1 MEMQLPHVQYQAAL
15 ATSAKVIQPPHPLS
29 EVTMSTR
36 TEFRPIEAAMTGPAL
51 DMPILDMASPMLGF
65 PAHRQF
71 VLVRLND
78 AGLLYAFTSVD
89 DPELRFLVA
98 PPEPFFPDYAP
109 ELENATLAALNTK
122 DPDRLLVMVVITAG
136 VNETTANLL
145 APIIVDRDT
154 RRAIQVVLADA
165 NLPVRAVMRKDY

>member
-1 MEMQLPHVQYQAAL
+1 MSIRTASRPIGA
-15 ATSAKVIQPPHPLS
+15 
-29 EVTMSTR
+29 TMSD
-36 TEFRPIEAAMTGPAL
+36 TELE
-51 DMPILDMASPMLGF
+51 MPIIDMALPMPGF

-78 AGLLYAFTSVD
+78 QGLLYAFTSVE

-109 ELENATLAALNTK
+109 EIENEVFAALNTK

-136 VNETTANLL
+136 VDTTTANLL
-145 APIIVDRDT
+145 APIIVDRDS
-154 RRAIQVVLADA
+154 RRAMQVVLSGSKM
-165 NLPVRAVMRKDY
+165 PVRAVMRKDY

>member
-1 MEMQLPHVQYQAAL
+1 M
-15 ATSAKVIQPPHPLS
+15 TD
-29 EVTMSTR
+29 
-36 TEFRPIEAAMTGPAL
+36 IEL
-51 DMPILDMASPMLGF
+51 DMPIIDMAVPMPGF

-78 AGLLYAFTSVD
+78 VGLLYAFTSIQ
-89 DPELRFLVA
+89 DPAIRFLVA

-109 ELENATLAALNTK
+109 EIENDVFAALNTK

-145 APIIVDRDT
+145 APIIIDRDS
-154 RRAIQVVLADA
+154 RRAMQVVLNDS
-165 NLPVRAVMRKDY
+165 NMPVRAIMRRDY

>member
-1 MEMQLPHVQYQAAL
+1 
-15 ATSAKVIQPPHPLS
+15 
-29 EVTMSTR
+29 MSTR
-36 TEFRPIEAAMTGPAL
+36 TLHRPIEADMT
-51 DMPILDMASPMLGF
+51 DTVVNMPILDMASPMLGF

-78 AGLLYAFTSVD
+78 DGLLYAFTSVD

-109 ELENATLAALNTK
+109 EVENEVFAALNTK

-145 APIIVDRDT
+145 APIIVDRDSH
-154 RRAIQVVLADA
+154 RAIQVVL
-165 NLPVRAVMRKDY
+165 NGTNMPVRA

>member
-1 MEMQLPHVQYQAAL
+1 
-15 ATSAKVIQPPHPLS
+15 
-29 EVTMSTR
+29 MSTR
-36 TEFRPIEAAMTGPAL
+36 TAYRTIEDTVTDSAL
-51 DMPILDMASPMLGF
+51 DMPVLDMALPMPGF

-78 AGLLYAFTSVD
+78 DGLLYAFTSVE

-109 ELENATLAALNTK
+109 EIERETFAALNTR

-145 APIIVDRDT
+145 APIIVDRDS
-154 RRAIQVVLADA
+154 RRAMQIVLTGSGM
-165 NLPVRAVMRKDY
+165 PVRAVMNRAF